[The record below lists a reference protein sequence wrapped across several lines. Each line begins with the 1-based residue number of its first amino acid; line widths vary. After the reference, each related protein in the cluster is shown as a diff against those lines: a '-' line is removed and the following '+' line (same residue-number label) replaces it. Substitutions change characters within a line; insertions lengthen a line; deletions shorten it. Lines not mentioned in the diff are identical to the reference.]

1 MLRDALRLIQSRG
14 EPVTVVPVDRL
25 IEALDRLTDATVEQ
39 TRCTIEATAA
49 IVAAGRRGSRSSG
62 SPRRDQGSLL
72 RAALLRRG
80 QEVT

>member
-14 EPVTVVPVDRL
+14 EPMTTVQVDRL

-49 IVAAGRRGSRSSG
+49 IIATGRGL
-62 SPRRDQGSLL
+62 RDLHEGTKDMCYE
-72 RAALLRRG
+72 LRRSG
-80 QEVT
+80 EGKR

>member
-14 EPVTVVPVDRL
+14 EPMTTVQVDRL

-49 IVAAGRRGSRSSG
+49 IIATVDDTCGN
-62 SPRRDQGSLL
+62 LL
-72 RAALLRRG
+72 QLTQIARW
-80 QEVT
+80 